1 MLLIAFG
8 FALYSEHVFS
18 WRDVGPCID
27 LILMIFSGV
36 FSAVNVVVFVWHQD
50 LLTSDCG
57 LNSWFN
63 SDFDLAII
71 ISGFFNS
78 YPLHI
83 S

>member
-8 FALYSEHVFS
+8 FALYSEHGFS

-50 LLTSDCG
+50 LLTSDCV
-57 LNSWFN
+57 LN
-63 SDFDLAII
+63 
-71 ISGFFNS
+71 
-78 YPLHI
+78 
-83 S
+83 